1 MNKKY
6 ISYIIIG
13 AVLIL
18 GIFGVFSKR
27 FDLTQEKRYTLS
39 ESTVK
44 ILESVKKP
52 LTVDVYLE
60 GDFPASFRQLQNETK
75 FMLEE
80 FRKINP

>member
-44 ILESVKKP
+44 ILKSVKKP